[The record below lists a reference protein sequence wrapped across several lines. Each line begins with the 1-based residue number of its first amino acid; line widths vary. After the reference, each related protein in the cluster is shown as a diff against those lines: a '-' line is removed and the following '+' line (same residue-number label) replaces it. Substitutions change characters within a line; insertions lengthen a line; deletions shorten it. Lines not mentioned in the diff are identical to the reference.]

1 MGFKVDKTAAAVG
14 AAAAV
19 ALLAIGVPAI
29 ADAASSTPSPS
40 PSSGSG
46 TPGYSGDHRFGPE
59 AELTGATAVKVRA
72 AVLAKLP
79 GATVHRVSVEN
90 SREGTGAAYEAHVT
104 TADGTKVQ
112 VLLNKAFAVISVSAD
127 RGRGGL
133 GHGGLGHGGFGHG
146 GFGPEAQLSGTT
158 AAKVQA
164 AVLAKLPGAT
174 IRRLSVENSQEGTGA
189 AYEVHVTKTDGSD
202 ARVLLD
208 RNYAVTSVT
217 ADGHHGGW
225 GRFRGNDGQPGSGTG
240 SNGGTRSNGGTSGPG
255 SSSGS
260 AAPAVYFS

>member
-1 MGFKVDKTAAAVG
+1 MGFKVDRTAAAVG

-104 TADGTKVQ
+104 TADVTKVQ
-112 VLLNKAFAVISVSAD
+112 VLLNKAFAVISISAD
-127 RGRGGL
+127 RGHRD
-133 GHGGLGHGGFGHG
+133 FGHG
-146 GFGPEAQLSGTT
+146 GFRPGGSGPEAQLSGTT

-174 IRRLSVENSQEGTGA
+174 IRRLSVENTQEGTGA

-208 RNYAVTSVT
+208 PNYTVISVT
-217 ADGHHGGW
+217 ADGRHGGW
-225 GRFRGNDGQPGSGTG
+225 GGFGGNDGQPGSGPG
-240 SNGGTRSNGGTSGPG
+240 SNGGTSGPG

>member
-1 MGFKVDKTAAAVG
+1 MGFKIDKRSAAVG

-40 PSSGSG
+40 PGSGSG
-46 TPGYSGDHRFGPE
+46 TPGYSHHRLGPE
-59 AELTGATAVKVRA
+59 AELTGATAAKVQA
-72 AVLAKLP
+72 AVLTKLP
-79 GATVHRVSVEN
+79 GATVDRVSVEN

-104 TADGTKVQ
+104 KADGTKVQ
-112 VLLNKAFAVISVSAD
+112 VLLNKAFAVMSVSAD
-127 RGRGGL
+127 RGRGGS
-133 GHGGLGHGGFGHG
+133 GHG

-164 AVLAKLPGAT
+164 AVLARLPGAT

-189 AYEVHVTKTDGSD
+189 AYEAHVTKTDGSD

-208 RNYAVTSVT
+208 GNYTVISVT
-217 ADGHHGGW
+217 ADGRHGGW
-225 GRFRGNDGQPGSGTG
+225 GGFGGNDGQPGSGTG
-240 SNGGTRSNGGTSGPG
+240 SHAGTGGPVT
-255 SSSGS
+255 SSGS